1 MKWVVLL
8 VFIVLLS
15 GCVEEIEVPFIEKT
29 TTTTKTTRTTTTTST
44 TTTTTSTTLEPVVAM
59 MVRLRDFQARPK
71 TVKIKKENAVTWM
84 NEDPVPHN
92 IAFDDFSSGPISQ
105 WQMYTHV
112 FNETGTYNYYCSIH
126 KRYMA
131 GTVIV
136 E

>member
-1 MKWVVLL
+1 MNRFHGFVLIIL
-8 VFIVLLS
+8 ILFC
-15 GCVEEIEVPFIEKT
+15 GCMEEIALTEKT
-29 TTTTKTTRTTTTTST
+29 TSTIKTATTKTTIT

-59 MVRLRDFQARPK
+59 MVRIRDFQARPQ

-84 NEDPVPHN
+84 NEDPVAHN

-105 WQMYTHV
+105 WQMYTQV
-112 FNETGTYNYYCSIH
+112 FNETGTYHYYCSIH
-126 KRYMA
+126 KRYMT